1 MTQAARADAAPGPAQ
16 APPSASSGRRGRR
29 GYFLPGAIALAALL
43 LIGGAIGAGDLVHP
57 APSRLRG
64 PEIAS
69 QIALGVQVQQNSATA
84 PHVTCPAVEPVRI
97 GYHFDCTL
105 VAGRGAPVTVA
116 VTEFNGRGGLH
127 WSLGAAQPPQVPSP
141 AFTTAP
147 K

>member
-1 MTQAARADAAPGPAQ
+1 MTEAPRVDAAPGPAQ
-16 APPSASSGRRGRR
+16 ASPNASGGRRGKR

-57 APSRLRG
+57 APKKLRG
-64 PEIAS
+64 PEVAS
-69 QIALGVQVQQNSATA
+69 QIALGVQVQQNRTSALR
-84 PHVTCPAVEPVRI
+84 VTCPAVEPVRT

-105 VAGRGAPVTVA
+105 DTGTGTPVTVT

-127 WSLGAAQPPQVPSP
+127 WSLGAGFGDRS
-141 AFTTAP
+141 